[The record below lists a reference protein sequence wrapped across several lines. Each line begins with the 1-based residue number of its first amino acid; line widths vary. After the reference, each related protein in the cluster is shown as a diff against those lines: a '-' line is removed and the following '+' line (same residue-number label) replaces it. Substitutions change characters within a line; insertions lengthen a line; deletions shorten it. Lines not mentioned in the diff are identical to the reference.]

1 MTKYAFEGAG
11 GFGPILHYRGEEG
24 LLACDLAA
32 NGWNLCFCPA
42 LVAYHQPSSVRSP
55 SLAERAGTAQC
66 AAHRLPAPARRCRPA
81 TKDCV
86 QEPCT
91 CHTRTRFA
99 RPGPNMAGQTPCRY
113 FVKQRGDTLFQLL
126 YCFLM
131 LRKGALALARS
142 RFGGE
147 VGAPC
152 GEDSGGLCVH
162 EANHRSHMTN
172 GGGRTENRFAWAP
185 SPARRELAC

>member
-1 MTKYAFEGAG
+1 MRSRAPAGSVRHCISVAKRGCSHAISRPTDGTCVSALRWWHTTSPRRSGLQAWPSARVLRNALVTACLRRPAGAG
-11 GFGPILHYRGEEG
+11 RRRRTASRSRARATPGRA
-24 LLACDLAA
+24 LLDRDPTWRDKYPVGA
-32 NGWNLCFCPA
+32 
-42 LVAYHQPSSVRSP
+42 SSNSV
-55 SLAERAGTAQC
+55 
-66 AAHRLPAPARRCRPA
+66 
-81 TKDCV
+81 V
-86 QEPCT
+86 
-91 CHTRTRFA
+91 
-99 RPGPNMAGQTPCRY
+99 TPY
-113 FVKQRGDTLFQLL
+113 FS
-126 YCFLM
+126 CCIAFLM

-185 SPARRELAC
+185 SPARCELAC